1 MPSSSTCNAAKSPDE
16 SGTTDNCLSLGSNE
30 EYPVESPVDEKVLED
45 NVSND
50 SKNGIF
56 DETGVQNKET
66 ENINEKNSA
75 KEESNI
81 LFTVENESKEEG
93 SSSRVHNEN
102 IRNINMHIYR
112 DNLAEGSDNS
122 DSSDSDSSSTV
133 SDDNDDVSD
142 DSSG

>member
-1 MPSSSTCNAAKSPDE
+1 MPSSSTCNDAKLVDE
-16 SGTTDNCLSLGSNE
+16 NGTMDNCLSLGSNE
-30 EYPVESPVDEKVLED
+30 EYHVESPVDEKVLEE
-45 NVSND
+45 NVSTD
-50 SKNGIF
+50 SKNGIV
-56 DETGVQNKET
+56 DETGVQNKEI

-75 KEESNI
+75 KEDSNI
-81 LFTVENESKEEG
+81 SLVVANGNKEEG

-112 DNLAEGSDNS
+112 DNPAEGSDNS